1 MCILVVIKDTPYGYY
16 WKRNIK
22 MEIHKKVLAIY
33 GMTCINC
40 QNRIENELKHTEGI
54 YTANVSYS
62 RGIAEI

>member
-1 MCILVVIKDTPYGYY
+1 
-16 WKRNIK
+16 

-54 YTANVSYS
+54 YTAKVSYS